1 MEKMT
6 EQTQSEAQFF
16 EVTPEFKKTAIS
28 IIGNRPFAEV
38 SNQMAVLRKD
48 THVYHI
54 EELNLV
60 VGYLGELPYSAVAGF
75 FDNVRSWVKEAAQ
88 PESETPVGPVSQV
101 EVEETVDEQS
111 I

>member
-1 MEKMT
+1 MT

-16 EVTPEFKKTAIS
+16 EVTPEFKKAAIA

-38 SNQMAVLRKD
+38 SNQMAVMRKD

-54 EELNLV
+54 DELNLV
-60 VGYLGELPYSAVAGF
+60 IGYLGELPYSVVAGF
-75 FDNVRSWVKEAAQ
+75 FDNVRSWVKEATS
-88 PESETPVGPVSQV
+88 ESDEVTQSPVGPVSQV